1 MLFILPNVLIRKLDV
16 RQTYEDEKRKIYTTD
31 TVNLYLS
38 NEDRNINLNLEEYI
52 MGVVAAEMPASYE
65 MEALKAQAVI
75 ARTYTLNKI
84 ETKKIYG
91 NENHPNS
98 DICDNIND
106 CQAYINKED
115 RFSKWNGSEKENNE
129 LWDKIEEAVI
139 STQGI
144 IITYENKPIKAFFH
158 SNSGGM
164 TENVELVWNGQP
176 IEYLKSVETLGENN
190 YKQYSS
196 SVEYTLEEFTSIM
209 KGRYPEFEINFNDN
223 NCIEI
228 IDRSKSNRVLNI
240 KIGNIEMTGVNA
252 RTIFSLK
259 STNFEVLIE
268 NGKVIF
274 KVIGYGHGI
283 GMSQTGANELAKN
296 GYNYENIIHHFYTN
310 VQIDKIN

>member
-1 MLFILPNVLIRKLDV
+1 MLKSI
-16 RQTYEDEKRKIYTTD
+16 
-31 TVNLYLS
+31 
-38 NEDRNINLNLEEYI
+38 
-52 MGVVAAEMPASYE
+52 
-65 MEALKAQAVI
+65 
-75 ARTYTLNKI
+75 
-84 ETKKIYG
+84 
-91 NENHPNS
+91 
-98 DICDNIND
+98 DI
-106 CQAYINKED
+106 
-115 RFSKWNGSEKENNE
+115 
-129 LWDKIEEAVI
+129 WDKIEEAVI

-164 TENVELVWNGQP
+164 TENVELVWNGEP

-196 SVEYTLEEFTSIM
+196 SAEYTLEEFTSIM
-209 KGRYPEFEINFNDN
+209 KCRYPEFEINFNEN